1 MAAKGRR
8 RDIQGLRAGR
18 VLLVVAYHAGLPV
31 VCGFFGVDVFFVI
44 SGFVISGVL
53 TSELAETGRLDLARF
68 YRRRVKRLLPALAVM
83 LSVVA
88 ALGTLASPVGAART
102 GGITGIWASVF
113 GANFYLSELSTGY
126 FDVAATLNPLQHTWT
141 LGVEEQFYLAFPILI
156 LVAWRIGRWRSDRT
170 ARLAAAAVVALAA
183 AFSLELARSAAAGQV
198 IAGIGGGPVALF
210 APPAPGGGV
219 GAGGGPPFTLPFL
232 CPLRVLVGAGLG

>member
-1 MAAKGRR
+1 MAAKRRR
-8 RDIQGLRAGR
+8 RDIQGLRAVA

-31 VCGFFGVDVFFVI
+31 VCGFLGVDVFFVI
-44 SGFVISGVL
+44 SGFVI
-53 TSELAETGRLDLARF
+53 TG
-68 YRRRVKRLLPALAVM
+68 
-83 LSVVA
+83 SC
-88 ALGTLASPVGAART
+88 
-102 GGITGIWASVF
+102 ASVF

-198 IAGIGGGPVALF
+198 IAGIGGAQF
-210 APPAPGGGV
+210 AFYASPARAWEV
-219 GAGGGPPFTLPFL
+219 GAGA
-232 CPLRVLVGAGLG
+232 V